1 MDTSTAAAILEA
13 IQSHGSKAYITPSGP
28 VLTLLSEL
36 AARGDLRSFSNAF
49 VIFARAKPG
58 NAGYVEASIPAKIL
72 NQYVHRH
79 RGINV
84 TEFNR
89 WRSTNED
96 WAQRL
101 KDTVRDAELFEQ
113 TVEQMILEMRA
124 N

>member
-1 MDTSTAAAILEA
+1 MDTLTATAILDA

-49 VIFARAKPG
+49 VIFARAKPA
-58 NAGYVEASIPAKIL
+58 NAGYVEKSIPAKIL

-79 RGINV
+79 RGITL

-89 WRSTNED
+89 WRSTNQD

-113 TVEQMILEMRA
+113 TVEQMILGMRA